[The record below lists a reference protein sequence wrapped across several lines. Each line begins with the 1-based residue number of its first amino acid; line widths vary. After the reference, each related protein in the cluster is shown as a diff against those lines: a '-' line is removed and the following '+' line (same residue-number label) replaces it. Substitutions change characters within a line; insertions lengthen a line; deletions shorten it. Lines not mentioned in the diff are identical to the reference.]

1 MEKKSKYLII
11 MLVAFVICVGVF
23 LYQHNNNVDTVIIL
37 NESKLIEGKSFSG
50 MLLDSYGFGVANK
63 TISYHQPGDQNGSLV
78 NVTTNSDEKIK
89 YVSLFHRCIFYNN
102 SPSYE
107 KNQKEENTYIEEALY
122 KRRKNYSSYYAH
134 DEDED

>member
-78 NVTTNSDEKIK
+78 NVTTNSEGKFFIDNVKYSYGDNAYKNFTFAGDEKYK
-89 YVSLFHRCIFYNN
+89 GC
-102 SPSYE
+102 
-107 KNQKEENTYIEEALY
+107 LY
-122 KRRKNYSSYYAH
+122 YGNVTIVASV
-134 DEDED
+134 